1 MARIARRFKS
11 MIRGKFVRCAASL
24 DFIKGNS
31 MSGKDFFSILFV
43 CHGNICRSPTA
54 EGVMR
59 KRLAATGWSGRIR
72 LDSAGTH
79 GYHVGEPPDARSMRA
94 AAGRGYDLSTQRARQ
109 VADGDFSA
117 FDLILAADR
126 HNLDDLRR
134 RCPEELSDRLH
145 LMLEPLGQDREV
157 PDPYYGG
164 DRGFEQVLDL
174 LEAACDAWLARI
186 EAGLR

>member
-1 MARIARRFKS
+1 
-11 MIRGKFVRCAASL
+11 MI
-24 DFIKGNS
+24 I
-31 MSGKDFFSILFV
+31 MSKASILFV

-59 KRLAATGWSGRIR
+59 KRLAGMGWADRIR

-79 GYHVGEPPDARSMRA
+79 GYHIGEAPDARSMRA
-94 AAGRGYDLSTQRARQ
+94 AARRGYDLSAQRARQ
-109 VADGDFSA
+109 VADEDFSD

-126 HNLDDLRR
+126 HNLDDLLR
-134 RCPEELSDRLH
+134 RCPEGLSDRLH